1 MSSLDFDFDLQ
12 MNTLEREWRAGYEA
26 SIRARA
32 EWLALIERKPDDDA
46 QVERVLEQVERAESL
61 KARIMAKIECLEG
74 TILGE
79 D

>member
-1 MSSLDFDFDLQ
+1 MSSLDLDLDIQ
-12 MNTLEREWRAGYEA
+12 MSSLEREWRAGYEA

-32 EWLALIERKPDDDA
+32 EWLTLSESPSADDRRLAQALERI
-46 QVERVLEQVERAESL
+46 ERAESL

>member
-1 MSSLDFDFDLQ
+1 MSSLDFDLDIQ
-12 MNTLEREWRAGYEA
+12 MNSLEREWRAGYEA

-32 EWLALIERKPDDDA
+32 EWLALTERKSTDDR
-46 QVERVLEQVERAESL
+46 QVQQALDRIECAESFN
-61 KARIMAKIECLEG
+61 ARIMARIECLEG